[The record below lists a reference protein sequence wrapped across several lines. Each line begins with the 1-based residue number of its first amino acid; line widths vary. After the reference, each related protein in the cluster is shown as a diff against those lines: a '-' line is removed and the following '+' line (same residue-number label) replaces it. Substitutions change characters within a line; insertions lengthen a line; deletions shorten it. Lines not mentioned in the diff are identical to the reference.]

1 MTGSRLR
8 PAQFGLAYG
17 VVLVV
22 VVALDAIWLGVFARD
37 LYKREMGS
45 LMSDTVRVLP
55 VALFYLL
62 YPLAL
67 VYLALFSAPAGWSEA
82 LLRSAALGLAA
93 YGAYDLTNIAIV
105 RGWSVRLALGRHR
118 RDARRRR
125 RLSGD
130 LGSKPGRGFLGC
142 PCHGPHRPP

>member
-37 LYKREMGS
+37 LYKREMGG

-67 VYLALFSAPAGWSEA
+67 VYLALFSAPAGSSEA

-105 RGWSVRLALGRHR
+105 RGWSVRLALIDWAWGAIAATLAGGAAYRVTWGRSQGV
-118 RDARRRR
+118 A
-125 RLSGD
+125 S
-130 LGSKPGRGFLGC
+130 
-142 PCHGPHRPP
+142 